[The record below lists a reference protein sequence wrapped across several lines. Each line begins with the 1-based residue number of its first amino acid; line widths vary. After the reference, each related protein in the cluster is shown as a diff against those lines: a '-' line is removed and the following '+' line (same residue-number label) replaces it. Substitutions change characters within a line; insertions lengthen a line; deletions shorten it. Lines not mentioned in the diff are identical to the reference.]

1 MMDNKEKTFVS
12 SVIYV
17 HNAENRIEEFLT
29 AIIRVMEDNFEHSEV
44 ICVNDGSSDMS
55 AEKIRS
61 VGKTADTT
69 IVSIVNM
76 SYFHGLELAM
86 NAGRD
91 IAIGDFVFEFDN
103 TDLDFIPGFVMD
115 VYRRSLEGYDIVSA
129 SPDIREKPSS
139 RLFYNVFDRFTDLSY
154 KMTTESFRVLSRRVI
169 NRISSMNK
177 SVPYRKAIYAGSG
190 LKTDNLKYKADR
202 KRSRVSD
209 RSEKRYRTGLAMDSL
224 ILFTKVGYRFSMV
237 MTFVMM
243 AVSILMVAYAV
254 ITYIV
259 VHPVEGWFTTIIFLS
274 FAFFGLFGIL
284 TIIIKYLQ
292 LIIDMIFKRKAYSFE
307 SVEKITK

>member
-1 MMDNKEKTFVS
+1 MDNKEKTFVS

-103 TDLDFIPGFVMD
+103 TILDFDPESVMD

-177 SVPYRKAIYAGSG
+177 SVPYRKAVYAGSG

>member
-103 TDLDFIPGFVMD
+103 TILDFDPESVMD

-177 SVPYRKAIYAGSG
+177 SVPYRKAVYAGSG

>member
-29 AIIRVMEDNFEHSEV
+29 AIIRVMENNFEHSEV
-44 ICVNDGSSDMS
+44 ICVNDGSNDMS
-55 AEKIRS
+55 AEKIRTI
-61 VGKTADTT
+61 GKTADTT

-103 TDLDFIPGFVMD
+103 TILDFDPEFVMD

-202 KRSRVSD
+202 TKSRVSD
-209 RSEKRYRTGLAMDSL
+209 KNEKRYRTGLAMDSL

>member
-1 MMDNKEKTFVS
+1 MDNKEKTFVS

-103 TDLDFIPGFVMD
+103 TDLDFTPGFVMD

-209 RSEKRYRTGLAMDSL
+209 KNEKRYRTGLAMDSL

>member
-1 MMDNKEKTFVS
+1 MDNKEKTFVS

-103 TDLDFIPGFVMD
+103 TILDFAPESVMD

-209 RSEKRYRTGLAMDSL
+209 RSEKRYRTGLAVDSL

>member
-44 ICVNDGSSDMS
+44 ICVNDGSNDMS
-55 AEKIRS
+55 AEKIKA
-61 VGKTADTT
+61 VGKTAETS

-76 SYFHGLELAM
+76 SYFHGVELAM

-103 TDLDFIPGFVMD
+103 TILDFDPEFVMD

-129 SPDIREKPSS
+129 SPDIKEKASS
-139 RLFYNVFDRFTDLSY
+139 RLFYKVFDRFTDLSY

-177 SVPYRKAIYAGSG
+177 SVPYRKAVYAGSG

-202 KRSRVSD
+202 TKVRVSD
-209 RSEKRYRTGLAMDSL
+209 KNEKRYRTGLAVDSL

>member
-202 KRSRVSD
+202 KRIRVSD

>member
-44 ICVNDGSSDMS
+44 ICVNDGSNDMS

-76 SYFHGLELAM
+76 SYFHGVELAM

-103 TDLDFIPGFVMD
+103 TILDFDPESVMD

-177 SVPYRKAIYAGSG
+177 SVPYRKAVYAGSG

>member
-177 SVPYRKAIYAGSG
+177 SVPYRKAVYAGSG

-202 KRSRVSD
+202 TKVRVSD
-209 RSEKRYRTGLAMDSL
+209 KNEKRYRTGLAVDSL

>member
-44 ICVNDGSSDMS
+44 ICVNDGSNDMS

-76 SYFHGLELAM
+76 SYFHGVELAM

-103 TDLDFIPGFVMD
+103 TILDFDPESVMD

-177 SVPYRKAIYAGSG
+177 SVPYRKAVYAGSG

-202 KRSRVSD
+202 TKGRVSD
-209 RSEKRYRTGLAMDSL
+209 KNEKRYRTGLAVDSL

>member
-29 AIIRVMEDNFEHSEV
+29 AIIHVMEDNFEHSEV